1 MKNFTLTLHIISMCL
16 VVGTLFLQSL
26 IVVFRLRLKKQEEVA
41 GVKNVQKR
49 IHKFIYYPILGVTI
63 ISGAI
68 LANTIDVFSQVQN
81 NWMSL
86 KLGLLIILIVFGIL
100 YAESYLRKGF
110 HGLIHVRCMSEEGM
124 HLFLIFKFTHFL
136 QIIFYSDTSV

>member
-100 YAESYLRKGF
+100 NGKQIQADVLPKKYAMMV
-110 HGLIHVRCMSEEGM
+110 HIPI
-124 HLFLIFKFTHFL
+124 FLIGAGMIYLATIKPF
-136 QIIFYSDTSV
+136 

>member
-1 MKNFTLTLHIISMCL
+1 MENFILTLHIISMCL

-63 ISGAI
+63 ISGII
-68 LANTIDVFSQVQN
+68 LASYTGVFSQDQS
-81 NWMSL
+81 NWISL
-86 KLGLLIILIVFGIL
+86 KLLLLIILVVFGIL
-100 YAESYLRKGF
+100 NGKQIQAEILPKKYAMMV
-110 HGLIHVRCMSEEGM
+110 HIPI
-124 HLFLIFKFTHFL
+124 FLIGAG
-136 QIIFYSDTSV
+136 IIYLATIKPF